1 VVGKRLENGEWTVAL
16 GDGWKKER
24 KAGIETQ
31 PVNGKR
37 QSVATRS
44 KAAKPETTGFL
55 LYSPVKLLLCNLGLA
70 ACPSAAP
77 SSSLGGGTPI
87 VSVLITAEATLD
99 LLDKM
104 GF

>member
-1 VVGKRLENGEWTVAL
+1 MMEEGKESIHRNPAS
-16 GDGWKKER
+16 ER
-24 KAGIETQ
+24 
-31 PVNGKR
+31 KR

-55 LYSPVKLLLCNLGLA
+55 VYSPVKLLLCILGLA
-70 ACPSAAP
+70 TCPSAAP